1 MMFWRSRICVPAKER
16 DMSLDAV
23 GWSGQRRAEFAVHA
37 ANGLIP
43 GRVVSE
49 HRSHFRI
56 ATDSTEMSATMT
68 GRLRNAAAQ
77 RSDLAGVGDFVAL
90 RPAPG
95 DGAAT
100 IEEVLHRTSALVRKA
115 SGEQRPQLLVANVD
129 VVLIVTAPDGDF
141 NLPRI
146 GRLLSLVR
154 DSGAV
159 PVIVLNK
166 TDLADDLPGV
176 INQLT
181 AFALGVPVHGINARS
196 GGGILDIGRYFD
208 GNRTVALIGSS
219 GVGKSTLTNR
229 LTEYAEQATQEVRAH
244 DSRGRHTTTHRQ
256 LFVRPQGGAIVDMP
270 GMRGLEIWKS
280 EDKAEEDFDDIKA
293 LASGCRFRNC
303 RHDREPGCAVRA
315 ALERGDI
322 ESARLASYLSRASVV

>member
-1 MMFWRSRICVPAKER
+1 
-16 DMSLDAV
+16 MSLDAV
-23 GWSGQRRAEFAVHA
+23 GWSGQRQTEFDVHA

-49 HRSHFRI
+49 HRSHFRV
-56 ATDSTEMSATMT
+56 ATNSAELSAAMT
-68 GRLRNAAAQ
+68 GRLRNAATQ
-77 RSDLAGVGDFVAL
+77 RSDLAGVGDYVAL

-100 IEEVLHRTSALVRKA
+100 IEEVLRRTSALVRKA

-129 VVLIVTAPDGDF
+129 VVFVVTAPDGDF

-146 GRLLSLVR
+146 ERLLALVR

-159 PVIVLNK
+159 PVIILNK
-166 TDLADDLPGV
+166 ADLADDVPGV
-176 INQLT
+176 INQIT
-181 AFALGVPVHGINARS
+181 AFAPGVAVHAISARS

-208 GNRTVALIGSS
+208 GNKTVALIGSS

-256 LFVRPQGGAIVDMP
+256 LFIRPQGGAVIDTP
-270 GMRGLEIWKS
+270 GMRGLELWKS
-280 EDKAEEDFDDIKA
+280 EDNVEVDFDDIEA

-322 ESARLASYLSRASVV
+322 ESTRLASYLAHERA

>member
-1 MMFWRSRICVPAKER
+1 
-16 DMSLDAV
+16 MSLDAV
-23 GWSGQRRAEFAVHA
+23 GWSSQRQTEFYAHA
-37 ANGLIP
+37 ANGLLP
-43 GRVVSE
+43 GRVISE
-49 HRSHFRI
+49 NRSHFRV
-56 ATDSTEMSATMT
+56 ATDSTELSAALT

-77 RSDLAGVGDFVAL
+77 RSDLAGVGDLVAL

-115 SGEQRPQLLVANVD
+115 SGEQRPQLLAANVD
-129 VVLIVTAPDGDF
+129 VVFIVTAPDGDF

-146 GRLLSLVR
+146 GHLLALVR
-154 DSGAV
+154 DSGAA
-159 PVIVLNK
+159 PVIILNK
-166 TDLADDLPGV
+166 ADLADDLPDV

-181 AFALGVPVHGINARS
+181 AFAPGVPVHAINARS
-196 GGGILDIGRYFD
+196 SGGILDIGRYFD
-208 GNRTVALIGSS
+208 GNQTVALVGSS

-256 LFVRPQGGAIVDMP
+256 LFLRPQGGAVIDMP
-270 GMRGLEIWKS
+270 GMRGLEPWKS
-280 EDKAEEDFDDIKA
+280 EDNVEEGFDDIEV

-303 RHDREPGCAVRA
+303 RHDREPDCAVRA
-315 ALERGDI
+315 ALERGNI
-322 ESARLASYLSRASVV
+322 ESTRLATYLAHERAKRFTPLAR

>member
-1 MMFWRSRICVPAKER
+1 
-16 DMSLDAV
+16 MSLDAF
-23 GWSGQRRAEFAVHA
+23 GWSSQRQAEFAAYA
-37 ANGLIP
+37 ANGLMP

-49 HRSHFRI
+49 HRSHFGI
-56 ATDSTEMSATMT
+56 ATDSVELSATMT

-90 RPAPG
+90 RVAPG

-100 IEEVLHRTSALVRKA
+100 IEAVLHRTSALVRKA

-129 VVLIVTAPDGDF
+129 VVFIVTAPGGDF

-146 GRLLSLVR
+146 GRMLALVR
-154 DSGAV
+154 DSGAD
-159 PVIVLNK
+159 PVIILNK
-166 TDLADDLPGV
+166 ADLADDVTSV

-181 AFALGVPVHGINARS
+181 AFAPGVPVHAVSARS
-196 GGGILDIGRYFD
+196 GGGILDVGRYFD
-208 GNRTVALIGSS
+208 GNPTVALIGSS

-229 LTEYAEQATQEVRAH
+229 LTGYAEQATQEVRAH

-256 LFVRPQGGAIVDMP
+256 LFIRSQGGTVIDMP
-270 GMRGLEIWKS
+270 GMRGLELWKS
-280 EDKAEEDFDDIKA
+280 EDKVGEDFDDIEA

-315 ALERGDI
+315 ALGRGDI
-322 ESARLASYLSRASVV
+322 ESARLATYLAHERAQVPR